1 MNKVF
6 IGPFTYEVRLVDNL
20 RGSRGEWLW
29 GYINH
34 STHTI
39 SIEKT
44 APKERQVAALLH
56 EMVHGCLD
64 NTGRTADV
72 KEEVIEG
79 LGVTLY
85 EAMLRSGMLSEFN
98 VGEEYWCQRSLS
110 AMQRN
115 PGPRRTTMW
124 TCP

>member
-64 NTGRTADV
+64 NTGRTDDV

-98 VGEEYWCQRSLS
+98 VGEE
-110 AMQRN
+110 
-115 PGPRRTTMW
+115 
-124 TCP
+124 